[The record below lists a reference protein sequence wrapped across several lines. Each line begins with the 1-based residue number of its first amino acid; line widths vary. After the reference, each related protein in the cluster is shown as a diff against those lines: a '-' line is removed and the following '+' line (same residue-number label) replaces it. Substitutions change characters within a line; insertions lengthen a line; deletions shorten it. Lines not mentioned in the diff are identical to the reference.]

1 MKNNMTISTPR
12 LTLRSVCLKD
22 LEARHAYSSD
32 PENTRFMMFLPNES
46 IEETEAF
53 IRESMA
59 EMAKP
64 EPNCYEFTIFLDGA
78 QIGGIDI
85 EMHGEG
91 QGTLG
96 WILDKRYW
104 GNGYAQ
110 EAARGLMD
118 WARENLGVRRFIAYC
133 DSENAASYRLME
145 RLGMRRTAC
154 DGGRKNRSSDEERME
169 LTYEVEV

>member
-1 MKNNMTISTPR
+1 MQITTQR
-12 LTLRSVCLKD
+12 LTLRPICLED
-22 LEARHAYSSD
+22 LEARHAYCSD

-53 IRESMA
+53 IREAVA

-64 EPNCYEFTIFLDGA
+64 KPKSYEFSIFLNGA
-78 QIGGIDI
+78 QIGGIDL
-85 EMHGEG
+85 EMQGEG
-91 QGTLG
+91 QGALG

-104 GNGYAQ
+104 GKGYAQ
-110 EAARGLMD
+110 EAARGLME
-118 WARENLGVRRFIAYC
+118 WARAHLGVRHFVAYC

-154 DGGRKNRSSDEERME
+154 DGGRKNRSSDEERLE
-169 LTYEVEV
+169 LTYEIDV